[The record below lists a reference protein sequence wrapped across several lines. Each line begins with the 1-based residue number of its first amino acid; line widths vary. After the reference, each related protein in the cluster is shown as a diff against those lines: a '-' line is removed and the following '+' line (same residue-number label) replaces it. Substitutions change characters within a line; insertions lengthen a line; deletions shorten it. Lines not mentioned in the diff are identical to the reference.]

1 MILAWCSL
9 LKRGRGALMTMNGM
23 KSNYW
28 VGQKVH
34 SGFFHTMLS
43 VQFSHSVVSD
53 SL

>member
-9 LKRGRGALMTMNGM
+9 LKRGRGALMTMNRR

-34 SGFFHTMLS
+34 SGCFHTLLS
-43 VQFSHSVVSD
+43 VQFSHSVMSD